1 MSCILQSL
9 HKKPGWSVNA
19 AHIYKES
26 KKAYVRTTFG
36 EQLADLAILTTQHT
50 CSACKEAKHKTRMKL
65 HLHAC
70 KRASSRIFSP
80 TWICKTTIHLSCF
93 ETMALPLNRHAFI
106 TTRMQILQIKMFWKK
121 LIFCMQHLALN
132 DDTFKYLNRLLS
144 HYNQMMKS
152 PSQKRK
158 SLSSSS
164 TFPPTK
170 RQDLMKNALSSLSQG
185 LFFNTAQ

>member
-1 MSCILQSL
+1 
-9 HKKPGWSVNA
+9 
-19 AHIYKES
+19 
-26 KKAYVRTTFG
+26 
-36 EQLADLAILTTQHT
+36 
-50 CSACKEAKHKTRMKL
+50 MKL

-70 KRASSRIFSP
+70 KRASIAEFFLP
-80 TWICKTTIHLSCF
+80 TLICKATIHLSSF

-132 DDTFKYLNRLLS
+132 DDTFKYLNRLLNS